1 VQFPIVIGLH
11 RSRILLCS
19 LLLAG
24 LVANILPF
32 FYVSDRVVLA
42 LAVSVSSLVTFRAK
56 KLLFPRV
63 KKLRLENSGQLS
75 ICEEE
80 EGSYL
85 TAYCLPRA
93 TVHPWLTV
101 FRVETE
107 ERRRLTVIVT
117 IDSVAPS
124 EFRQLRVFL
133 RWRGDFIAERGIS

>member
-1 VQFPIVIGLH
+1 MQFPIVIGLH

-42 LAVSVSSLVTFRAK
+42 LAVSVSSLVTFRAR

-80 EGSYL
+80 GSYL
-85 TAYCLPRA
+85 TAHCLPRA

-107 ERRRLTVIVT
+107 ERRGLTVIVT